1 MKVNVLKAK
10 IVEQGKK
17 MENVSQY
24 IGINRS
30 TLSRKLNEKQEF
42 TLSELTNLSK
52 YLNLSNNEIINI
64 FFD

>member
-64 FFD
+64 FYE